1 MIQLHLQMLV
11 NWVPAS
17 NAGELQVHSS
27 RVSVSLSAAVS
38 SGKQVLESMF
48 QLWCQFKLAYSAGRA
63 GPASKHVQSKQLP
76 WWRRIQV
83 DGSIYEEKRESSAC
97 KSEIDFKRWR
107 HMLAHQDGI
116 WHPLEPEHH
125 RVVGPRNLWPPTCVC
140 VAEENGHVQPI
151 PRLVSAVENA
161 LIAHGSHLP
170 LAFRSLSGSPQPSWK
185 GSPRMV
191 CCLASTQVRDAR
203 GTPMCTNT
211 GQWAI
216 PR

>member
-1 MIQLHLQMLV
+1 MLV

-27 RVSVSLSAAVS
+27 RVSVSFSAAVS
-38 SGKQVLESMF
+38 LGKQVLESMF

-63 GPASKHVQSKQLP
+63 GPPSKHVQSKQLP

-161 LIAHGSHLP
+161 LILLMAVICHWPSGAYPGRRNPAGKAPQGWSAALQARKYEMHEAHQCVQTRANGPYL
-170 LAFRSLSGSPQPSWK
+170 
-185 GSPRMV
+185 
-191 CCLASTQVRDAR
+191 D
-203 GTPMCTNT
+203 N
-211 GQWAI
+211 QWW
-216 PR
+216 